1 MKNLLT
7 EIIFNMNVYRIY
19 HKPNDLWHHVL
30 ADSIEKAIILFK
42 KTRTNEVE
50 KQIYKV
56 EIVATNV
63 IMETNRM
70 SILEDRKQ
78 IKEFLMKVI
87 PEQIEDFVDNYD

>member
-1 MKNLLT
+1 
-7 EIIFNMNVYRIY
+7 MNVYRVY
-19 HKPNDLWHHVL
+19 YKPDGLWEHVL

-42 KTRTNEVE
+42 KTRNNEIE
-50 KQIYKV
+50 KQISKV
-56 EIVATNV
+56 EAIATDV